1 MIEVI
6 SFQSRHLHINPDGSS
21 IWIRGL
27 NTIYTK
33 SEDKITNSNNE
44 EITQEEANLLWE
56 NAVQKQAKYEKK
68 IRAGLLNII
77 SGIPEI

>member
-33 SEDKITNSNNE
+33 SKGKIINSKDE
-44 EITQEEANLLWE
+44 EITQEEADSLWE
-56 NAVQKQAKYEKK
+56 EAIQKQAKYEKN
-68 IRAGLLNII
+68 IRTGLLNII
-77 SGIPEI
+77 SGIPE